1 MKPSIFWQGL
11 LLLLFGLIFLILCVI
26 TLASIGQNCPDL
38 TESTSKT
45 SQNLIIAM
53 IVPSL
58 LIMGLGF
65 LGILNFKHHLLDDD
79 SFTFFYKY
87 IAIMIGII
95 NLVCSSY
102 LVSIINSFN
111 CIDENAIS
119 TIKNTANGMLW
130 MSILYFPVS
139 VYLTYKYNK
148 ETDEDIINAA
158 ESTSKEVT
166 SYNEDSVKDIR
177 LVDRY
182 KDQIEK
188 LEKANS
194 LVDLDTQIDY
204 NHKIDKLRNL
214 IYIANNRNTA
224 KELYLKIKNMK
235 LEDQVKQ
242 INLEVCDAVDYEPK
256 QKVDLLKEMNK
267 LNNKLKQEE
276 CKDTPQEFKTKTEK
290 DRLQEELDKLE
301 IQNKIALSRAQ
312 SQAHLQNIS
321 AQSSPNLGYQQSLLR
336 SPLYPQSQPRPL
348 SPPPSPPIYP
358 PPSPQDIKNFGNT
371 IAEQQT
377 GLKNMHDRL
386 LSLNDSST
394 EYRELLKNYETL
406 LQQYNSIH

>member
-1 MKPSIFWQGL
+1 MKPTIFWQGL

-38 TESTSKT
+38 EESSSKT
-45 SQNLIIAM
+45 STNLIVAM

-58 LIMGLGF
+58 LIIGLGF
-65 LGILNFKHHLLDDD
+65 LGMLNFKHKLLNDD

-102 LVSIINSFN
+102 LISIINSFN
-111 CIDENAIS
+111 CTDKNAIS
-119 TIKNTANGMLW
+119 IINNSANGMLW
-130 MSILYFPVS
+130 MSILYFLVS

-148 ETDEDIINAA
+148 ETDEDIISAA
-158 ESTSKEVT
+158 ESVSKEVT

-177 LVDRY
+177 LVERY
-182 KDQIEK
+182 NDQIEK
-188 LEKANS
+188 LEKANA
-194 LVDLDTQIDY
+194 LEDLDLDIKIDY

-224 KELYLKIKNMK
+224 KLLYLKIKNMK

-242 INLEVCDAVDYEPK
+242 INLEVCDAVNYQPK
-256 QKVDLLKEMNK
+256 EKVDLLKEMNK

-290 DRLQEELDKLE
+290 DILQEELDKIE
-301 IQNKIALSRAQ
+301 IENKIALSRAKSQAQIQSLSRPQ
-312 SQAHLQNIS
+312 SQAQIQSLSQ
-321 AQSSPNLGYQQSLLR
+321 QSSPKLGYT
-336 SPLYPQSQPRPL
+336 YSQ
-348 SPPPSPPIYP
+348 PSPPYEQSPSRSQYP
-358 PPSPQDIKNFGNT
+358 QQSPPYPQY
-371 IAEQQT
+371 QQEDFDV
-377 GLKNMHDRL
+377 NA
-386 LSLNDSST
+386 N
-394 EYRELLKNYETL
+394 N
-406 LQQYNSIH
+406 